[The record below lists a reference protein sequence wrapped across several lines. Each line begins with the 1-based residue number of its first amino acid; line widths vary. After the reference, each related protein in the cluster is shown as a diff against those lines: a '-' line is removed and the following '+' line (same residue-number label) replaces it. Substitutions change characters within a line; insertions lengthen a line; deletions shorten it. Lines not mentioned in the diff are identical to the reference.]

1 MDTKRLILI
10 AGLGVAAL
18 VVFTQAKKLGAPAP
32 AAPVQSAAPVIQKVE
47 YVKVLVAAQNLSLG
61 SRLNEAA
68 IEWKQW
74 PAEAVSPAFISN
86 DLRPSAD
93 AELINA
99 IVRSPI
105 VQGEPINEGKLVKA
119 GDSGVMAALL
129 RPGMRAVTTRI
140 SVDTAAGGFIQ
151 PGDRV
156 DIILTQ
162 TIQRDRTG
170 NTQQGGNQRVFVSDT
185 VFENVHVLAIDQTF
199 STSPES
205 GASTIGSTATFEM
218 SQEDA
223 ELLQEVVAKGDLS
236 LTLRGIRNS
245 RAKAATTATF
255 DKEKKEE
262 EDTGSILTVYR
273 GGQPQQVAV
282 RGN

>member
-18 VVFTQAKKLGAPAP
+18 VVFTQAKKLGTPAP
-32 AAPVQSAAPVIQKVE
+32 AAPVKAAAPVIQKVE
-47 YVKVLVAAQNLSLG
+47 YVKVLVAAQNLPLG
-61 SRLNEAA
+61 SRLNEASF
-68 IEWKQW
+68 EWKQW

-86 DLRPSAD
+86 DLRPSGD
-93 AELINA
+93 AELLNA
-99 IVRSPI
+99 IVRTPI

-119 GDSGVMAALL
+119 GESGVMAALL

-162 TIQRDRTG
+162 TIQRN
-170 NTQQGGNQRVFVSDT
+170 NTINNQGGNQRAYVSDT

-205 GASTIGSTATFEM
+205 GATKIGSTATFEM
-218 SQEDA
+218 SQGDA
-223 ELLQEVVAKGDLS
+223 ELLQEAVAKGDLS

-245 RAKAATTATF
+245 RVKAPTTATF
-255 DKEKKEE
+255 DKEQKD
-262 EDTGSILTVYR
+262 DTQSILTVYR
-273 GGQPQQVAV
+273 GGQPQQVAI

>member
-32 AAPVQSAAPVIQKVE
+32 AAPTKVAAPIIQKVE
-47 YVKVLVAAQNLSLG
+47 YVKVLVAAQNLPLG

-68 IEWKQW
+68 FEWKQW

-86 DLRPSAD
+86 DLRPNAD
-93 AELINA
+93 AELLNA
-99 IVRSPI
+99 IVRSPL

-119 GDSGVMAALL
+119 GESGVMAALL

-140 SVDTAAGGFIQ
+140 SVDSAAGGFIQ

-162 TIQRDRTG
+162 TVQRNRAG
-170 NTQQGGNQRVFVSDT
+170 NNQGNQRIYVSDT

-199 STSPES
+199 STSAES
-205 GASTIGSTATFEM
+205 GATKIGSTATFEM
-218 SQEDA
+218 SQTDA
-223 ELLQEVVAKGDLS
+223 ELLQQAVAKGDLT

-245 RAKAATTATF
+245 RAAAPTTATF
-255 DKEKKEE
+255 DKEE
-262 EDTGSILTVYR
+262 EDTQSTLTVYR
-273 GGQPQQVAV
+273 GGQPQQVAI
-282 RGN
+282 RGK

>member
-1 MDTKRLILI
+1 M
-10 AGLGVAAL
+10 
-18 VVFTQAKKLGAPAP
+18 
-32 AAPVQSAAPVIQKVE
+32 
-47 YVKVLVAAQNLSLG
+47 
-61 SRLNEAA
+61 
-68 IEWKQW
+68 
-74 PAEAVSPAFISN
+74 
-86 DLRPSAD
+86 
-93 AELINA
+93 
-99 IVRSPI
+99 
-105 VQGEPINEGKLVKA
+105 QGEPINEAKLVKA

-162 TIQRDRTG
+162 TIQRNRAG
-170 NTQQGGNQRVFVSDT
+170 NNQGGNQRTYVSDT

-199 STSPES
+199 STSAES
-205 GASTIGSTATFEM
+205 GATKIGSTATFEM
-218 SQEDA
+218 SQADA
-223 ELLQEVVAKGDLS
+223 ELLQEAVAKGDLS

-245 RAKAATTATF
+245 RVKAPTTATF
-255 DKEKKEE
+255 NKEEEE
-262 EDTGSILTVYR
+262 EDTQSILTVYR

>member
-18 VVFTQAKKLGAPAP
+18 IVFTQAKKLGAPA
-32 AAPVQSAAPVIQKVE
+32 AVTPVKSAAPVIQQVE
-47 YVKVLVAAQNLSLG
+47 YVKVLVAAQNLPLG
-61 SRLNEAA
+61 ARLNETAF
-68 IEWKQW
+68 EWKQW

-86 DLRPSAD
+86 DLRPTAD
-93 AELINA
+93 AELLNA
-99 IVRSPI
+99 IVRTPI
-105 VQGEPINEGKLVKA
+105 VQGEPINEAKLVKA

-162 TIQRDRTG
+162 SIQRNRIG
-170 NTQQGGNQRVFVSDT
+170 NAQGGNQRAYIADT

-205 GASTIGSTATFEM
+205 GATKIGSTATFEM
-218 SQEDA
+218 SQGDA

-236 LTLRGIRNS
+236 LTLRGMRNS
-245 RAKAATTATF
+245 RAKAPTTATF
-255 DKEKKEE
+255 SKEDEE
-262 EDTGSILTVYR
+262 EETQSVLTVYR
-273 GGQPQQVAV
+273 GGQPQQVAI
-282 RGN
+282 RGK

>member
-32 AAPVQSAAPVIQKVE
+32 VAPVKAAAPVIQKVE

-68 IEWKQW
+68 FEWKQW

-86 DLRPSAD
+86 DLRPNAD
-93 AELINA
+93 AELLNA

-105 VQGEPINEGKLVKA
+105 VQGEPINEGKLVKS

-162 TIQRDRTG
+162 TIQRNRNG
-170 NTQQGGNQRVFVSDT
+170 SNQSGNQRAYVSDT

-218 SQEDA
+218 SQGDA
-223 ELLQEVVAKGDLS
+223 ELLQEAVAKGDLS

-245 RAKAATTATF
+245 RANALTTATF
-255 DKEKKEE
+255 DKEEQ
-262 EDTGSILTVYR
+262 EDTESILTVYR
-273 GGQPQQVAV
+273 GGQPQQVAI
-282 RGN
+282 RGK

>member
-10 AGLGVAAL
+10 AGLGVAAF
-18 VVFTQAKKLGAPAP
+18 VVFTQAKKLGTPAP
-32 AAPVQSAAPVIQKVE
+32 AAPVKALAPVIQKVE
-47 YVKVLVAAQNLSLG
+47 YVKVLVAAQNLPLG

-93 AELINA
+93 AELLNA

-119 GDSGVMAALL
+119 GESGVMAALL

-162 TIQRDRTG
+162 TIQRNRDG
-170 NTQQGGNQRVFVSDT
+170 NNQGGNERVYIADT
-185 VFENVHVLAIDQTF
+185 IFQNVHVLAIDQTF
-199 STSPES
+199 STSAES
-205 GASTIGSTATFEM
+205 GATTIGSTATFEM
-218 SQEDA
+218 SQGDS
-223 ELLQEVVAKGDLS
+223 ELLQEAVAKGDLS
-236 LTLRGIRNS
+236 LTLRGMRNS
-245 RAKAATTATF
+245 RAKAPTTATF
-255 DKEKKEE
+255 SKEK
-262 EDTGSILTVYR
+262 EDDTQSILTVYR
-273 GGQPQQVAV
+273 GGQPQQVAI
-282 RGN
+282 RGK

>member
-10 AGLGVAAL
+10 AGLGVAAI

-32 AAPVQSAAPVIQKVE
+32 VAPIKAAAPVIQKVE

-68 IEWKQW
+68 FEWKQW

-86 DLRPSAD
+86 DVRPNAD
-93 AELINA
+93 AELLNA

-105 VQGEPINEGKLVKA
+105 VQGEPINEGKLVKS

-162 TIQRDRTG
+162 TIQRNR
-170 NTQQGGNQRVFVSDT
+170 NSNNQSGNQRAYVSDT

-205 GASTIGSTATFEM
+205 GATKIGSTATFEM
-218 SQEDA
+218 SQGDA
-223 ELLQEVVAKGDLS
+223 ELLQEAVAKGDLS

-245 RAKAATTATF
+245 RANARSTAKF
-255 DKEKKEE
+255 DKEE
-262 EDTGSILTVYR
+262 EDTESILTVYR
-273 GGQPQQVAV
+273 GGQPQQVAI
-282 RGN
+282 RGK

>member
-18 VVFTQAKKLGAPAP
+18 VVFTQARKLGASAP
-32 AAPVQSAAPVIQKVE
+32 AAPTQLAAPVIQKVE
-47 YVKVLVAAQNLSLG
+47 YVKVLVASQNLPLG

-68 IEWKQW
+68 LEWKQW

-86 DLRPSAD
+86 DLRPTAD
-93 AELINA
+93 AELVNS

-162 TIQRDRTG
+162 TIQPTRTTG
-170 NTQQGGNQRVFVSDT
+170 NNQGGNQRTYVADT

-245 RAKAATTATF
+245 RAKAATTATI
-255 DKEKKEE
+255 EKKEE
-262 EDTGSILTVYR
+262 EDTESILTVYR
-273 GGQPQQVAV
+273 GGQPQQVAI
-282 RGN
+282 RGK

>member
-10 AGLGVAAL
+10 AGLGAAAL
-18 VVFTQAKKLGAPAP
+18 VVFTQAKKLGTPAP
-32 AAPVQSAAPVIQKVE
+32 AAPTQAAAPVIQKVE
-47 YVKVLVAAQNLSLG
+47 YVKVLVAAQNLQLG

-68 IEWKQW
+68 FEWKQW

-86 DLRPSAD
+86 DLRPNAD
-93 AELINA
+93 AELLNA
-99 IVRSPI
+99 IVKTPI
-105 VQGEPINEGKLVKA
+105 VMGEPINEGKLVKA
-119 GDSGVMAALL
+119 GESGVMAALL
-129 RPGMRAVTTRI
+129 KPGMRAVTTRI

-162 TIQRDRTG
+162 TVQRARTG
-170 NTQQGGNQRVFVSDT
+170 GAQGNQRVFISDT

-205 GASTIGSTATFEM
+205 GAARIGSTATFEM
-218 SQEDA
+218 SQKDS
-223 ELLQEVVAKGDLS
+223 ELLQVAVAKGDLS

-245 RAKAATTATF
+245 RAKAPTTATF
-255 DKEKKEE
+255 KKDE
-262 EDTGSILTVYR
+262 EDQQSILTVYR
-273 GGQPQQVAV
+273 SGQPQQVAIV
-282 RGN
+282 GK

>member
-10 AGLGVAAL
+10 AGLGVAAI
-18 VVFTQAKKLGAPAP
+18 VVFTQAKKLGTPP
-32 AAPVQSAAPVIQKVE
+32 PVLPVQVAEPVIQKVE
-47 YVKVLVAAQNLSLG
+47 YVKVLVAAQNLPLG
-61 SRLNEAA
+61 SRLNESA

-74 PAEAVSPAFISN
+74 PAEAVSPAFISS

-93 AELINA
+93 AELLNS
-99 IVRSPI
+99 IVRSPL
-105 VQGEPINEGKLVKA
+105 VEGEPINEGKLVKA

-156 DIILTQ
+156 DLILTQ
-162 TIQRDRTG
+162 AVQRSRNDGTQ
-170 NTQQGGNQRVFVSDT
+170 NTNQRVYISDT
-185 VFENVHVLAIDQTF
+185 IFENVHVLAIDQTF
-199 STSPES
+199 STTAES
-205 GASTIGSTATFEM
+205 GATKIGSTATFEM
-218 SQEDA
+218 SQGDS
-223 ELLQEVVAKGDLS
+223 ELLQQAVAKGDLT

-245 RAKAATTATF
+245 RVKAPTTASF
-255 DKEKKEE
+255 DKEET
-262 EDTGSILTVYR
+262 DTQSILTVYR
-273 GGQPQQVAV
+273 GGQPQQVAI

>member
-32 AAPVQSAAPVIQKVE
+32 VAPAKVAAPIIQKVE
-47 YVKVLVAAQNLSLG
+47 YVKVLVAAQNLPLG

-68 IEWKQW
+68 FEWKQW

-86 DLRPSAD
+86 DLRPNAD
-93 AELINA
+93 AELLNA
-99 IVRSPI
+99 IVRSPL

-119 GDSGVMAALL
+119 GESGVMAALL

-140 SVDTAAGGFIQ
+140 SVDSAAGGFIQ

-162 TIQRDRTG
+162 TVQRNRAG
-170 NTQQGGNQRVFVSDT
+170 NNQGNQRIYVSDT

-199 STSPES
+199 STSAES
-205 GASTIGSTATFEM
+205 GATKIGSTATFEM
-218 SQEDA
+218 SQTDA
-223 ELLQEVVAKGDLS
+223 ELLQQAVAKGDLT

-245 RAKAATTATF
+245 RAAAPTTATF
-255 DKEKKEE
+255 DKEE
-262 EDTGSILTVYR
+262 EDTQSTLTVYR
-273 GGQPQQVAV
+273 GGQPQQVAI
-282 RGN
+282 RGK

>member
-32 AAPVQSAAPVIQKVE
+32 VAPVKAAPTIQKVE
-47 YVKVLVAAQNLSLG
+47 YVKVLVAAQNLQLG

-68 IEWKQW
+68 FEWKQW

-86 DLRPSAD
+86 DLRPNAD
-93 AELINA
+93 AELLNA

-119 GDSGVMAALL
+119 GESGVMAALL

-156 DIILTQ
+156 AIILTQ
-162 TIQRDRTG
+162 TIQRNNTA
-170 NTQQGGNQRVFVSDT
+170 NTQNANQRVYVSDT
-185 VFENVHVLAIDQTF
+185 IFENVHVLAIDQTF
-199 STSPES
+199 STSAES
-205 GASTIGSTATFEM
+205 GATKIGSTATFEM
-218 SQEDA
+218 SQPDS
-223 ELLQEVVAKGDLS
+223 ELLQEAVAKGDLS

-245 RAKAATTATF
+245 RAKAPTTATV
-255 DKEKKEE
+255 DKEKADE
-262 EDTGSILTVYR
+262 TGSILTVYR
-273 GGQPQQVAV
+273 GGEPQQVAI

>member
-10 AGLGVAAL
+10 AGLGVAAF
-18 VVFTQAKKLGAPAP
+18 VVFTQAKKLGTPAP
-32 AAPVQSAAPVIQKVE
+32 AAPVKALAPVIQKVE
-47 YVKVLVAAQNLSLG
+47 YVKVLVAAQNLPLG

-93 AELINA
+93 AELLNA

-119 GDSGVMAALL
+119 GESGVMAALL

-162 TIQRDRTG
+162 TIQRNRDA
-170 NTQQGGNQRVFVSDT
+170 NNQGGNERVYIADT
-185 VFENVHVLAIDQTF
+185 IFQNVHVLAIDQTF
-199 STSPES
+199 STSAES
-205 GASTIGSTATFEM
+205 GATTIGSTATFEM
-218 SQEDA
+218 SQGDS
-223 ELLQEVVAKGDLS
+223 ELLQEAVAKGDLS
-236 LTLRGIRNS
+236 LTLRGMRNS
-245 RAKAATTATF
+245 RAKAPTTATF
-255 DKEKKEE
+255 SKEK
-262 EDTGSILTVYR
+262 EDDTQSILTVYR
-273 GGQPQQVAV
+273 GGQPQQVAI
-282 RGN
+282 RGK

>member
-18 VVFTQAKKLGAPAP
+18 VVFTQARKLGAPTP
-32 AAPVQSAAPVIQKVE
+32 VAPVKAVAPVIQKVE
-47 YVKVLVAAQNLSLG
+47 YVKVLVAAQNLPLG
-61 SRLNEAA
+61 SRLNETAF
-68 IEWKQW
+68 EWKQW

-86 DLRPSAD
+86 DLRPNAD
-93 AELINA
+93 AELLNA
-99 IVRSPI
+99 IVRTPI

-162 TIQRDRTG
+162 TIQRSSVG
-170 NTQQGGNQRVFVSDT
+170 NNQGGNQRAFVSDT

-199 STSPES
+199 ST
-205 GASTIGSTATFEM
+205 TA
-218 SQEDA
+218 
-223 ELLQEVVAKGDLS
+223 
-236 LTLRGIRNS
+236 
-245 RAKAATTATF
+245 
-255 DKEKKEE
+255 
-262 EDTGSILTVYR
+262 
-273 GGQPQQVAV
+273 GG
-282 RGN
+282 G